1 MGGKAGMGTD
11 RETLRGVLRKEEES
25 SWATDTTH
33 GAFTLLQLCGANGAR
48 AVPVIL
54 LKEVPPLLE
63 EFP

>member
-1 MGGKAGMGTD
+1 MGGKAGVGTD
-11 RETLRGVLRKEEES
+11 RETLQGILRTEKES
-25 SWATDTTH
+25 SWATATAH
-33 GAFTLLQLCGANGAR
+33 RALTLLQLCGANGSR